1 MIFGLKSLDI
11 ILVRFM
17 RDHVLRLNILVLV
30 EAQLIQTIVG
40 VFPLYYSIIQTNIFH
55 SKEEVDLRRWHFKS
69 WQTDQN

>member
-1 MIFGLKSLDI
+1 MILCLKSVEV

-17 RDHVLRLNILVLV
+17 RGHVLRLDTLMLV

-40 VFPLYYSIIQTNIFH
+40 LFLLYSSIIQTNIFH
-55 SKEEVDLRRWHFKS
+55 SKEEVDLRRWYFKS